1 MENFKKGSHY
11 EEVEDNCETQDLL
24 NVVERLTKDEL
35 NKSLISAIKKGDVPD
50 VRRCLDAGA
59 DLDHRNAAGN
69 GLHLAARQTCERC
82 LIIFTGVIKL
92 KTSLERK

>member
-35 NKSLISAIKKGDVPD
+35 NKSLISAVK
-50 VRRCLDAGA
+50 
-59 DLDHRNAAGN
+59 
-69 GLHLAARQTCERC
+69 
-82 LIIFTGVIKL
+82 
-92 KTSLERK
+92 